1 MANSDS
7 PMIKL
12 ASSLALGLTYPFST
26 SYTDAGEYM
35 LHGLLNSSSSG
46 GFFRV
51 GSRGEDIGMKRW
63 FGSEEARKKLWQ
75 HTVEATSV
83 KA

>member
-1 MANSDS
+1 MDKSES
-7 PMIKL
+7 LML
-12 ASSLALGLTYPFST
+12 RLTSSVALGLTYPFST
-26 SYTDAGEYM
+26 SYNDAGEYM
-35 LHGLLNSSSSG
+35 LHGLLNSSSAG
-46 GFFRV
+46 GFFRA

-83 KA
+83 QA